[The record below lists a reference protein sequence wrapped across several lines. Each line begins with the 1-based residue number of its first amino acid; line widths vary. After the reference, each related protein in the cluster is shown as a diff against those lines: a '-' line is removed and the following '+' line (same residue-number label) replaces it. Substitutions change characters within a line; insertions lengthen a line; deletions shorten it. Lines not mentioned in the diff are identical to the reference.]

1 MHEGVHVKDYRE
13 EKDMSEWRRVVVTGL
28 GAITPVGNNVSET
41 WNSLKN
47 GKNGIAPIT
56 FFDTEGFKAK
66 LAAEVK
72 GFEPKEYLE
81 VNEILRTD
89 RYAQLALYEER
100 NNMYRY
106 WLLHGARKGNI
117 LTRGIQC
124 IKDSGLK
131 YTLKLMMKKMIGHG
145 N

>member
-1 MHEGVHVKDYRE
+1 MHEGVHVKDNRE

-28 GAITPVGNNVSET
+28 GAVTPVGNNVSET

-81 VNEILRTD
+81 VNEILTACSCGCGTGGRGQ
-89 RYAQLALYEER
+89 RYR
-100 NNMYRY
+100 
-106 WLLHGARKGNI
+106 RKG
-117 LTRGIQC
+117 
-124 IKDSGLK
+124 
-131 YTLKLMMKKMIGHG
+131 
-145 N
+145 